1 MTFEPVTRSNNEYSR
16 VYIRISHRSQSAYI
30 ITSMIA
36 HRAKMRKGRITD
48 STILAN
54 CALQIKDYIQRLN
67 NIDVRAWTVNDIKN
81 FLTENNT
88 GISFTDFADN
98 YIKQMIND
106 NRDNSA
112 QNYIAAINSLK
123 RFTGK
128 ENLLFSDITGNIL
141 REWIRSIAYTKRAK
155 NMYPILIRKIFDEG
169 RHTFNDYDRNI
180 TRITNHPFETVK
192 IPDADIPKKRTA
204 DKTTIRMI
212 LDVKPE
218 TSREKLAH
226 DIILLV
232 LYLAGINLVDLYSIS
247 HKALSSGK
255 LCYNRAKEKKT
266 RKDRAYF
273 EITVPDA
280 IIPIMQKYAGTINL
294 LSFKET
300 YATHKGFSKAVNTG
314 IKSLCDKAKVNHIT
328 VYWLRHTWATIAQN
342 ECGASLEQVAFCL
355 NHASAHRV
363 TESYVK
369 KDFSIVDIINEQ
381 VITRIFD

>member
-1 MTFEPVTRSNNEYSR
+1 
-16 VYIRISHRSQSAYI
+16 
-30 ITSMIA
+30 MIA
-36 HRAKMRKGRITD
+36 NRAKMRKGRITD

-67 NIDVRAWTVNDIKN
+67 NIDVRAWTVNDIKT

-88 GISFTDFADN
+88 GLSFTDFADN
-98 YIKQMIND
+98 YIKQMISD

-112 QNYIAAINSLK
+112 QNYKAAINSLK
-123 RFTGK
+123 RFTRK
-128 ENLLFSDITGNIL
+128 ENLLFSDITANTL
-141 REWIRSIAYTKRAK
+141 REWIRSIAHTKRAK
-155 NMYPILIRKIFDEG
+155 NMYPVLIRRIFDEG
-169 RHTFNDYDRNI
+169 RRKLNDYDRNI
-180 TRITNHPFETVK
+180 IRITNHPFETVR
-192 IPDADIPKKRTA
+192 IPYAEVPKKRTS
-204 DKTTIRMI
+204 DKATIRMI

-226 DIILLV
+226 DIILLI

-247 HKALSSGK
+247 HKALSNGK
-255 LCYNRAKEKKT
+255 LCYNRTKEKKT
-266 RKDRAYF
+266 RKDGAYF
-273 EITVPDA
+273 EITVPDT
-280 IIPIMQKYAGTINL
+280 IIPIMQKYAGVINL

-300 YATHKGFSKAVNTG
+300 YATHKGFNKAVNTG

-342 ECGASLEQVAFCL
+342 ECGASIEQVAFCL

-381 VITRIFD
+381 VIKRIFD